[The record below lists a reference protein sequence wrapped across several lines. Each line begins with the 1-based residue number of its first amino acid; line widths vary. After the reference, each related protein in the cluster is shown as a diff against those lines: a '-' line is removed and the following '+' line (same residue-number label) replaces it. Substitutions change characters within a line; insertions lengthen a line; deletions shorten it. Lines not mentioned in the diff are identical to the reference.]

1 MKRLLVVLM
10 RRVAWAAGL
19 VVAVLAIN
27 FTLIHAAPGEPASV
41 IAGEMGRGEQ
51 AVIASINK
59 AYGLDRPLPEQ
70 FFTYLGKSLRADLGR
85 SCTYSRPV
93 ARLILDRIGPTILL
107 VLTALVFAIV
117 VGTLLGVLTFS
128 ALLVI
133 VANLLTDLI
142 PSPPGRITSGS
153 VVLGGRDLLAVG
165 EPEMGQFR
173 GNRIS
178 MIVQPTTTSLN
189 PRKPAGG
196 AIQEALE
203 LMDVGEPAQRPAM
216 ARQLFLQTGLRPEQL
231 LLFAHQISGGQRQR
245 IVLARALATNPELLV
260 CNEPVSALDV
270 AIQAQILDLMQC
282 LQRELG
288 LTYLCIAHDLGVI
301 RHMCDEIAVM

>member
-27 FTLIHAAPGEPASV
+27 FTLVHAAPGDPASV
-41 IAGEMGRGEQ
+41 IAGEMGGGDQ

-70 FFTYLGKSLRADLGR
+70 FFSYLGKSLRADLGQ

-93 ARLILDRIGPTILL
+93 AGLILDRIGPTILL
-107 VLTALVFAIV
+107 VPTALVFAMV

-128 ALLVI
+128 ALLII

-153 VVLGGRDLLAVG
+153 VVLGGRDLLAVR
-165 EPEMGQFR
+165 EREMRQFR

-178 MIVQPTTTSLN
+178 MIFQPPMASLN
-189 PRKPAGG
+189 PRKRAGG
-196 AIQEALE
+196 AIQEALQ

-231 LLFAHQISGGQRQR
+231 LLFAHRFSGGH
-245 IVLARALATNPELLV
+245 ARASCWRARWPRTRNCWCATSRCRRWTSP
-260 CNEPVSALDV
+260 S
-270 AIQAQILDLMQC
+270 
-282 LQRELG
+282 RRRSS
-288 LTYLCIAHDLGVI
+288 T
-301 RHMCDEIAVM
+301 